1 LAAPLAPAHVRAILL
16 DIEGTTTPIGFV
28 YQKLFP
34 YARNA
39 LAEFLRAHSA
49 DADVRADLEALK
61 GQRSAEA
68 AQGLDPPPW
77 SDDSDESRLESVVAY
92 VRWLMDRDSKA
103 TALKSLQGR
112 VWAEGY
118 RSGQLRGEV
127 YPDVPAAFARW
138 RSRGL
143 EICIYS
149 SGSIAAQKFLFG
161 HSVAG
166 DLTPY
171 LRAYFDTTT
180 GPKQRVESYRQIA
193 STLGT
198 PPGAILFLS
207 DSVAELEAA
216 RAAGVATG
224 LCLRERAS
232 KPVAAAHPAIRTF
245 DEVFP

>member
-1 LAAPLAPAHVRAILL
+1 LAAPLAPPRVRVILL
-16 DIEGTTTPIGFV
+16 DIEGTTTPMGFV

-39 LAEFLRAHSA
+39 VADFLRAHSA

-61 GQRSAEA
+61 GLRSAEA
-68 AQGLDPPPW
+68 AQGLGPPPW
-77 SDDSDESRLESVVAY
+77 SDDSDESRLESAVAY
-92 VRWLMDRDSKA
+92 VHWLMDRDSKA

-112 VWAEGY
+112 IWAEGY

-138 RSRGL
+138 RRRGL

-166 DLTPY
+166 DLTPN

-180 GPKQRVESYRQIA
+180 GPKQGVDSYRQIA
-193 STLGT
+193 SALGT

-224 LCLRERAS
+224 LCLREGTS
-232 KPVAAAHPAIRTF
+232 KPVSAAHPAIRTF